1 MEQNINNS
9 YKKLFK
15 AKKKTINISRPATD
29 IHNLTIDINNEF
41 EKNKLSDFNS
51 KLSLILNPNAEE
63 FIPKSL
69 KILNKENKEDHKKD
83 IDLPSFNASEFK
95 IKNNKKILLIQANNR
110 QININENNFAQ
121 KGNNKTKKKVEILNS
136 DSKSFIQK
144 RRENKNKDE
153 NQIDKREFETK
164 NGKFNINSK
173 PYIPLFLRVKEKKDM
188 TYSNEENKIKRD
200 KKNKINNSLS
210 YFGEAPF
217 NSNKIKEKEDNSK
230 EDLIQK
236 DLKNNLNLLSFNN
249 YNTIKEQIFEK
260 IKDDVNIQY
269 EFSEL
274 LFQQVILEKED
285 NAKIIS
291 KLVKELDKGL
301 P

>member
-1 MEQNINNS
+1 
-9 YKKLFK
+9 
-15 AKKKTINISRPATD
+15 
-29 IHNLTIDINNEF
+29 
-41 EKNKLSDFNS
+41 
-51 KLSLILNPNAEE
+51 
-63 FIPKSL
+63 
-69 KILNKENKEDHKKD
+69 
-83 IDLPSFNASEFK
+83 
-95 IKNNKKILLIQANNR
+95 
-110 QININENNFAQ
+110 
-121 KGNNKTKKKVEILNS
+121 
-136 DSKSFIQK
+136 
-144 RRENKNKDE
+144 
-153 NQIDKREFETK
+153 
-164 NGKFNINSK
+164 
-173 PYIPLFLRVKEKKDM
+173 M

>member
-1 MEQNINNS
+1 MLV
-9 YKKLFK
+9 YLK
-15 AKKKTINISRPATD
+15 
-29 IHNLTIDINNEF
+29 
-41 EKNKLSDFNS
+41 S
-51 KLSLILNPNAEE
+51 KI
-63 FIPKSL
+63 I
-69 KILNKENKEDHKKD
+69 
-83 IDLPSFNASEFK
+83 
-95 IKNNKKILLIQANNR
+95 KKILLIQANNR

>member
-1 MEQNINNS
+1 M
-9 YKKLFK
+9 LV
-15 AKKKTINISRPATD
+15 
-29 IHNLTIDINNEF
+29 NL
-41 EKNKLSDFNS
+41 KS
-51 KLSLILNPNAEE
+51 KI
-63 FIPKSL
+63 I
-69 KILNKENKEDHKKD
+69 
-83 IDLPSFNASEFK
+83 
-95 IKNNKKILLIQANNR
+95 KKILLIQANNR

-164 NGKFNINSK
+164 NGKFNIKSK

-200 KKNKINNSLS
+200 KKNKMNNSLS

>member
-1 MEQNINNS
+1 
-9 YKKLFK
+9 
-15 AKKKTINISRPATD
+15 
-29 IHNLTIDINNEF
+29 
-41 EKNKLSDFNS
+41 
-51 KLSLILNPNAEE
+51 
-63 FIPKSL
+63 
-69 KILNKENKEDHKKD
+69 
-83 IDLPSFNASEFK
+83 
-95 IKNNKKILLIQANNR
+95 
-110 QININENNFAQ
+110 
-121 KGNNKTKKKVEILNS
+121 
-136 DSKSFIQK
+136 
-144 RRENKNKDE
+144 
-153 NQIDKREFETK
+153 
-164 NGKFNINSK
+164 
-173 PYIPLFLRVKEKKDM
+173 M

-230 EDLIQK
+230 EDLTQK

>member
-1 MEQNINNS
+1 M
-9 YKKLFK
+9 LV
-15 AKKKTINISRPATD
+15 
-29 IHNLTIDINNEF
+29 NL
-41 EKNKLSDFNS
+41 KS
-51 KLSLILNPNAEE
+51 KI
-63 FIPKSL
+63 I
-69 KILNKENKEDHKKD
+69 
-83 IDLPSFNASEFK
+83 
-95 IKNNKKILLIQANNR
+95 KKILLIQANNR

-164 NGKFNINSK
+164 NGKFNIKSK

-200 KKNKINNSLS
+200 KKNKMNNSLS

-249 YNTIKEQIFEK
+249 YNKIKEQILEK